1 MTLIDQEKLANAIN
15 DIKYNVPK
23 TPMLGPAEVQPF
35 VALSEK
41 LADSIVEVYQQQL
54 TEIQNKLEKAKIVAN
69 DIRNLA
75 KDRAADIQDFRNRVA
90 AFSNSL
96 IEAHDEFNKGDEK

>member
-1 MTLIDQEKLANAIN
+1 MTLIDQEKIANAIL

-23 TPMLGPAEVQPF
+23 TPMLTAEVQPF